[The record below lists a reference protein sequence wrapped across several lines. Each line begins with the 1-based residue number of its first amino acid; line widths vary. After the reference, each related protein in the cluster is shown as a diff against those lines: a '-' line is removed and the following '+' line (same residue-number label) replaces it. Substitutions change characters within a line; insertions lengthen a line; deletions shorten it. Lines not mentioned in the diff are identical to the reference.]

1 MQKVQTIDSRCKP
14 NQDLCTYCN
23 AHPRDIINVA
33 SKAVLKLMDLDR
45 EEPTL
50 SFNKNDKS
58 QTSTETHVMFR
69 DSSP

>member
-1 MQKVQTIDSRCKP
+1 MQKVQTTDSRCKP
-14 NQDLCTYCN
+14 NQDLCAYCN